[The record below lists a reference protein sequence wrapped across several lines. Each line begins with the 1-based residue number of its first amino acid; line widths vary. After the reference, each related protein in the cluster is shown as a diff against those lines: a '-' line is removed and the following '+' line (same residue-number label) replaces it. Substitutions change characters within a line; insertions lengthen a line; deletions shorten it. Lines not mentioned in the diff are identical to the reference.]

1 MIPAIVLFVAAVLY
15 RIVIAFSG
23 DAGWAMNFAPL
34 AAIALCGPS
43 LFPRR
48 LALTLPLAILL
59 VSDVILNWH
68 YGAAFVTG
76 EMFVRYLALFAV
88 AMLGLRIA
96 AKPRVG
102 TYALAS
108 IGGSLGFYLLTN
120 TVSWL
125 TAPEYAKTA
134 AGWVQALTVGVP
146 GYPPTWTFFRS
157 SLAGDLAFTML
168 FIACL
173 ALGGKLARS
182 PETKLA
188 HA

>member
-1 MIPAIVLFVAAVLY
+1 MIPAIVLFVAAVLF
-15 RIVIAFSG
+15 RIVIAFAG
-23 DAGWAMNFAPL
+23 GEGWAMNFAPV

-48 LALTLPLAILL
+48 LALGLPLAILL
-59 VSDVILNWH
+59 VSDLILNWH

-76 EMFVRYLALFAV
+76 EMFVRYIALFAV
-88 AMLGLRIA
+88 ALLGLRIA

-102 TYALAS
+102 NYALGSVA
-108 IGGSLGFYLLTN
+108 GSLGFYLLTN
-120 TVSWL
+120 TASWL

-134 AGWVQALTVGVP
+134 AGWLQALTIGIP
-146 GYPPTWTFFRS
+146 SYPPTWTFFRS
-157 SLAGDLAFTML
+157 SLAGDLMFTML

-182 PETKLA
+182 PEAKLA